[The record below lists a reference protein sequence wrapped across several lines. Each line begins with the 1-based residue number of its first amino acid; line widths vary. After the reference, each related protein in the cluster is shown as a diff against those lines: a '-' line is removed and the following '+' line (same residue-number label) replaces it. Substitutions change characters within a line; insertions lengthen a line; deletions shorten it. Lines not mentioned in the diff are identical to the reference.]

1 MKDLLKSKT
10 LKFKIE
16 HFDIGA
22 TIMTTISI
30 GNQHVVSYYA
40 HTRYTDTADEAA
52 AEVLAAAFKDQIIAS
67 VTTNRHS
74 IIENPN
80 DPYGEEE
87 YENSYYR
94 FP

>member
-1 MKDLLKSKT
+1 MKELLKSKT

-22 TIMTTISI
+22 TAMTTISI
-30 GNQHVVSYYA
+30 GSEHVVSYYA

-52 AEVLAAAFKDQIIAS
+52 AKILATAFKDQIIAS